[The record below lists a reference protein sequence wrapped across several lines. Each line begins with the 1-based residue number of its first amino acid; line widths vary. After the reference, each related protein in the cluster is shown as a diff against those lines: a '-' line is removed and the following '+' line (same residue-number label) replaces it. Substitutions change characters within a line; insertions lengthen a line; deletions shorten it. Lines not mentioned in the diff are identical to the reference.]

1 LQNNAAILT
10 EKLSHQDRGTK
21 MDAMRFTSG
30 CLKEAVPEKEL
41 FYHVSANV
49 SSTDSY
55 IVRLLLDYGQ
65 SWQFRVE
72 VGSRSGS
79 GQRRLAQ

>member
-1 LQNNAAILT
+1 MN
-10 EKLSHQDRGTK
+10 
-21 MDAMRFTSG
+21 AMRFTSE

-49 SSTDSY
+49 SSTNSY

-65 SWQFRVE
+65 SWRSRIE
-72 VGSRSGS
+72 VGCRSGS
-79 GQRRLAQ
+79 GKRRLAQ